1 MHVTLVTGGARSG
14 KSRFALDR
22 AHATG
27 GKVATFIA
35 TAVAT
40 DAEMDRRIAR
50 HRDERPSTWHTIEA
64 PHGVADALLR
74 APASVVVIDCL
85 TLLVSNAIV
94 TNEAAG
100 EAIAA
105 AAADAE
111 IDALIGAIG
120 ERDGD
125 LIIVTNEVG
134 WGVVPEHALARWF
147 RDAAGRANQH
157 MASVSDEVW
166 LLVAGIPV
174 RISP

>member
-1 MHVTLVTGGARSG
+1 VVDNASTDDSVDRMRT
-14 KSRFALDR
+14 RFPEVQVITLDR
-22 AHATG
+22 NVG
-27 GKVATFIA
+27 
-35 TAVAT
+35 
-40 DAEMDRRIAR
+40 
-50 HRDERPSTWHTIEA
+50 
-64 PHGVADALLR
+64 L
-74 APASVVVIDCL
+74 
-85 TLLVSNAIV
+85 
-94 TNEAAG
+94 
-100 EAIAA
+100 

-120 ERDGD
+120 ECDGD
-125 LIIVTNEVG
+125 LIVVTNEVG